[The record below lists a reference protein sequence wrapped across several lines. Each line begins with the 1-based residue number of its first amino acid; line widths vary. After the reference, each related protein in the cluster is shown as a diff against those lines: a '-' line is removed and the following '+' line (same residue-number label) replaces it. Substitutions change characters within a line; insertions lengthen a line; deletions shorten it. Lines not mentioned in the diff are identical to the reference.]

1 MVRHAASDSE
11 EFVNL
16 GGRRAGSCQRDG
28 FEDGLTII
36 SLTVGFIAALALLN
50 GTFVQLYTMIFGML
64 PGLN

>member
-1 MVRHAASDSE
+1 MKSFIAR
-11 EFVNL
+11 FVTDQS
-16 GGRRAGSCQRDG
+16 GAIG